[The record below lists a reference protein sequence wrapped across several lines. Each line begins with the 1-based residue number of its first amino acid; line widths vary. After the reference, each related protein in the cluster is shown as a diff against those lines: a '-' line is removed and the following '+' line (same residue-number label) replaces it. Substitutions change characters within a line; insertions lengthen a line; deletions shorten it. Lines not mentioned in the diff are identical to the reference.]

1 MDVKKI
7 ILLAIG
13 EMYQNYTQLFWAIYF
28 QKNKTIN
35 FKHGI
40 RTKRTELE
48 AHRNI

>member
-35 FKHGI
+35 FKA
-40 RTKRTELE
+40 RYKNKENQVRSS
-48 AHRNI
+48 